1 MPKEPTLGRLGTEA
15 RSVKFPDGSRGIILV
30 KAGIPQDEAD
40 ALAARVW
47 AERAERADEVG
58 AGRSERLPP

>member
-1 MPKEPTLGRLGTEA
+1 MPKEPMLGRLGTEA

-47 AERAERADEVG
+47 TERAEPRG
-58 AGRSERLPP
+58 PNG

>member
-1 MPKEPTLGRLGTEA
+1 MPKEPTLGRLGMEA

-47 AERAERADEVG
+47 AERPE
-58 AGRSERLPP
+58 AGTPKG

>member
-1 MPKEPTLGRLGTEA
+1 MPKEPMLGRLGTEA

-47 AERAERADEVG
+47 AERAEPRG
-58 AGRSERLPP
+58 PNG

>member
-47 AERAERADEVG
+47 AERAEASAPKG
-58 AGRSERLPP
+58 

>member
-1 MPKEPTLGRLGTEA
+1 MLKEPTLSRLGTEA

-40 ALAARVW
+40 AIAARVW
-47 AERAERADEVG
+47 T
-58 AGRSERLPP
+58 ERLEPSGPNG

>member
-1 MPKEPTLGRLGTEA
+1 MPKEPTLGRLGMEA

-40 ALAARVW
+40 ALAAQVW
-47 AERAERADEVG
+47 AERPE
-58 AGRSERLPP
+58 AGLPKG